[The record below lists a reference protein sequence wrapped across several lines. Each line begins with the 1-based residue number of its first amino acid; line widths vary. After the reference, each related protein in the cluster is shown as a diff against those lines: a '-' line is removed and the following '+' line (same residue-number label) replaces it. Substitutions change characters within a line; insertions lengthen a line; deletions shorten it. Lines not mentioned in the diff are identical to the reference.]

1 MRGVQ
6 RRSPVHCACLLGFCV
21 VCGGQ
26 AVFNYPPHPKDG
38 MGHEQSSLVS
48 RFLAGTLRFCV
59 CVFLI
64 VIEGILR
71 S

>member
-1 MRGVQ
+1 M
-6 RRSPVHCACLLGFCV
+6 
-21 VCGGQ
+21 CGGQ